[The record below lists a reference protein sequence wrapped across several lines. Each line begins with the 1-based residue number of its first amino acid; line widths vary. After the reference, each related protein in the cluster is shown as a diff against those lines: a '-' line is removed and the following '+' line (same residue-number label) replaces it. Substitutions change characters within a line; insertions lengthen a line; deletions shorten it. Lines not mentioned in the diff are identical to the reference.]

1 MHLRFLRLRLPPCT
15 VVSENTECMSEESG
29 VDRLVLQFGN
39 LRVTVESVA
48 PGEPGQGIHLQASGS
63 QTDTPT
69 GPLAGGQ
76 PAAPRS
82 EDSEFLAAHTALQL
96 GALNLGDL
104 RVHLRGI
111 GPCEGW
117 TAEAR
122 LARAFRA
129 GLSAALVVEGAR
141 RYQCRSPELP
151 LRNRVYICLQ
161 CARYPDGFWTTSY
174 TTFIR
179 HCPRERSGVLE
190 RGSVSHAFPSR
201 CEASCF
207 LEGAG
212 AGWPTQL

>member
-1 MHLRFLRLRLPPCT
+1 
-15 VVSENTECMSEESG
+15 MSEEAA
-29 VDRLVLQFGN
+29 VDRLILRLGN
-39 LRVTVESVA
+39 LRVTVESVEA
-48 PGEPGQGIHLQASGS
+48 GGSVQGVEVQTSGS
-63 QTDTPT
+63 QTDTST
-69 GPLAGGQ
+69 GPLASGQ

-82 EDSEFLAAHTALQL
+82 EDAEFLAANTALQL

-111 GPCEGW
+111 GHCEGW

-161 CARYPDGFWTTSY
+161 CVRYPDSFWTTSY
-174 TTFIR
+174 ATFIR
-179 HCPRERSGVLE
+179 HCPRERSGVLKH
-190 RGSVSHAFPSR
+190 GSVSHAFPSR